1 MHLAYLLKFCITMN
15 CFQFLLG
22 LLVVPREIKDDDYA
36 KFWGVNKVHYG
47 LCENVELH

>member
-22 LLVVPREIKDDDYA
+22 ITFVPREIKDNDCV
-36 KFWGVNKVHYG
+36 KFCWVNKVNYG
-47 LCENVELH
+47 LCENFELY